1 MQVDMAEQPLD
12 RTADAGHVGPP
23 PRPDRQPVLRT
34 AGDRPPQPQ
43 RHAAVP
49 AFEPLQPTVMA
60 VPPEQLVAAIP
71 AESDRGKRAH
81 GSRVEIGQQ
90 HRRIRYP
97 IVVLPRRS
105 AEHTS
110 ELQSLLRIS
119 SALLCF
125 NKHTVST

>member
-60 VPPEQLVAAIP
+60 VTPEQLVAAIP
-71 AESDRGKRAH
+71 AESDRGKR
-81 GSRVEIGQQ
+81 SE
-90 HRRIRYP
+90 
-97 IVVLPRRS
+97 
-105 AEHTS
+105 EHTS
-110 ELQSLLRIS
+110 ELQSLMRTSYAVFCLKKQKKTS
-119 SALLCF
+119 
-125 NKHTVST
+125 NETKNE